1 MQSGDLQH
9 AQHGAGLFAG
19 RGGVRL
25 EAAVRHAADDAGAV
39 QRLHGG
45 QRIVCN
51 GALVREGRHGLL
63 VERDV
68 VPLCVVIEHDGHVL
82 ARDRR
87 VRVEGR
93 GARAADDAV
102 GGRPVDVGRVPGVC
116 GHVAERAVLVSGHV
130 HTGKSGEEGHELRAG
145 HAAGG
150 LEGRGGRAADD
161 AGLIQFLDVR
171 IAPAAGRHIRER
183 ERGAG
188 RLSGVGA
195 VDVLHD
201 AAVERVRLDK
211 AAVEH
216 AADELDVVKRLH
228 GHDVPD
234 AGLEIDVGVAVVIRP
249 ALLAVL
255 RQAGAVAV
263 DGVEGGHG
271 VDHAVVRAPALV
283 DVEAAGSVLV
293 IVFAHVVGTGIEQ
306 RPHLGRRDVVAG
318 DRVLHGLVAGVG
330 EVVDIRL
337 DADVVVDLERLI
349 DRQVKEG
356 VVVVRHEVGAEHALQ
371 RLKHGFVR
379 ILVNTELLELEVI
392 KILDLRD
399 AEALGERLS

>member
-1 MQSGDLQH
+1 M
-9 AQHGAGLFAG
+9 
-19 RGGVRL
+19 RL

-68 VPLCVVIEHDGHVL
+68 IPLCVVIEHDGHVL

-161 AGLIQFLDVR
+161 AGLIQLLDVR

-216 AADELDVVKRLH
+216 AADKLDVVK
-228 GHDVPD
+228 
-234 AGLEIDVGVAVVIRP
+234 
-249 ALLAVL
+249 
-255 RQAGAVAV
+255 
-263 DGVEGGHG
+263 
-271 VDHAVVRAPALV
+271 
-283 DVEAAGSVLV
+283 
-293 IVFAHVVGTGIEQ
+293 
-306 RPHLGRRDVVAG
+306 
-318 DRVLHGLVAGVG
+318 
-330 EVVDIRL
+330 
-337 DADVVVDLERLI
+337 
-349 DRQVKEG
+349 
-356 VVVVRHEVGAEHALQ
+356 
-371 RLKHGFVR
+371 
-379 ILVNTELLELEVI
+379 
-392 KILDLRD
+392 
-399 AEALGERLS
+399 